1 MMKSVGSIRRSF
13 ASGQRRKRQQDQG
26 EQGFTLVEMLVVITI
41 IGLIMG
47 LIGPRVLNYL
57 NESKVKAAKIQL
69 QSFSSALDLFYLDAS
84 RYPSSS
90 EGLAALVQRTPGVAA
105 WNGPYLKGGNVPND
119 PWSHPY
125 MYRAPGERGPYDIM
139 SYGSDGQEGGSGLA
153 ADISIENLTS
163 AKNE

>member
-1 MMKSVGSIRRSF
+1 MMKLQTRPRRF
-13 ASGQRRKRQQDQG
+13 ALLRPHDADRRN

-57 NESKVKAAKIQL
+57 SESKVKAAKIQL
-69 QSFSSALDLFYLDAS
+69 QSFGSALDLFYLDAG
-84 RYPSSS
+84 RFPSTA
-90 EGLAALVQRTPGVAA
+90 EGLTALVQRTPGVAA

-119 PWSHPY
+119 PWSNPY
-125 MYRAPGERGPYDIM
+125 IYRSPGERGAYEIM
-139 SYGSDGQEGGSGLA
+139 SYGSDGQEGGSGIA
-153 ADISIENLTS
+153 ADISTDNLVN